1 MALTWPAVKDPNEVK
16 DYSLDWSDLLG
27 ASDTITSSTWT
38 VSEGSGLTIGSD
50 SNTTTA
56 TIVWLSAGT
65 DGTNYSLVNQVVTA
79 GGRTYDQTVRLKVRD
94 K

>member
-1 MALTWPAVKDPNEVK
+1 MALTWPAVKDPNIVK

-27 ASDTITSSTWT
+27 SSDTITSSTWT
-38 VSEGSGLTIGSD
+38 IADGSGLTIDSS

-56 TIVWLSAGT
+56 TTVWLSAGT
-65 DGTNYSLVNQVVTA
+65 DVTNYSLLNRVVTA
-79 GGRTYDQTVRLKVRD
+79 GGRTYDQTVRLKVRA